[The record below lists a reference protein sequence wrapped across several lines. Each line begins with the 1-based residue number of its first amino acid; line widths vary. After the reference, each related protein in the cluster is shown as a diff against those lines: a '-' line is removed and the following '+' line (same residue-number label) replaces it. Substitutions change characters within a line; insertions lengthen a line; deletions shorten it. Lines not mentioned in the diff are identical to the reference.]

1 MFTKYFATTSLIAAM
16 ALTPIASAPAQAQV
30 DDARG
35 LIGGLLL
42 GGAILGGIAASQQ
55 PPRVIRPAPQP
66 PQAAPAPQ
74 SPRAAPAPQRPR
86 PQATY
91 NPPRPSIPATE
102 AGRQVQTALNYF
114 GFDAGY
120 VDGQVGRATRAAV
133 ERYQAAL
140 GYPVNGRSFP
150 EPQAQYLIGAYLW
163 ATNGGAGQTGLSG
176 APLLVAYREVLNGNG
191 GNGGPVVAGQPG
203 GTTTVIVNPATTTVV
218 PTPGSAQPV
227 TTASSSGTP
236 VVPNLFAGA
245 SDAPVLSSR
254 CDAVALQ
261 GQANGGMMTL
271 GNLSNPGFALSEQF
285 CTARASAVNQG
296 HDLTEAIAGMT
307 YEQIT
312 VQCQGFSEAI
322 ATQTSLVGVV
332 SPQQATAATQ
342 GFAITTGIPT
352 PELAATAR
360 VCLGVGYGSDDMAM
374 AMGSALIL
382 VATGEP
388 AYGELL
394 GHHLREGYGLE
405 ADAHRAHEWYDASL
419 NALIAGAPAVFSPS
433 DAGRLPLIRQAVAVT
448 FGAPLAPTP
457 TAVQPQ
463 VPVIPGAA
471 SFAPQVVAPAPTPA
485 PTLAPTPAPQQV
497 AGTQPAPVIAPRVV
511 PTPAPSGNEPTIEPF
526 LVQEPDIGVSS
537 LPTFEVQQ

>member
-1 MFTKYFATTSLIAAM
+1 MFSKYLTTTSLIAAI

-55 PPRVIRPAPQP
+55 PQRPPQVIRPAPPPQVQP
-66 PQAAPAPQ
+66 PAAT
-74 SPRAAPAPQRPR
+74 PRPPSQPR

-91 NPPRPSIPATE
+91 NPPRPAIPATE

-114 GFDAGY
+114 GFNAGF
-120 VDGQVGRATRAAV
+120 VDGQVGPATRAAV

-163 ATNGGAGQTGLSG
+163 ATNGGAAQAGGLTG
-176 APLLVAYREVLNGNG
+176 APLLVAYRDVLNGTT
-191 GNGGPVVAGQPG
+191 GPTVAGNPG
-203 GTTTVIVNPATTTVV
+203 GSTTTVIVNPATTTVV
-218 PTPGSAQPV
+218 PEGGAPV
-227 TTASSSGTP
+227 TTASASGATE
-236 VVPNLFAGA
+236 VPNLFAGA

-296 HDLTEAIAGMT
+296 HDLTEAIVGMT
-307 YEQIT
+307 YEQIS
-312 VQCQGFSEAI
+312 VQCQGFSDAVS
-322 ATQTSLVGVV
+322 AQASLVGIV
-332 SPQQATAATQ
+332 SPQQATAAAQ
-342 GFAITTGIPT
+342 GFAITTGIPQA
-352 PELAATAR
+352 ELAATAR
-360 VCLGVGYGSDDMAM
+360 VCLGVGYGADDMQM
-374 AMGSALIL
+374 ALGSALIL
-382 VATGEP
+382 VASGEP

-394 GHHLREGYGLE
+394 GHHLREGYGVTQDE
-405 ADAHRAHEWYDASL
+405 HRAHEWYDASL
-419 NALIAGAPAVFSPS
+419 NALAAGAPAVFSPS

-448 FGAPLAPTP
+448 FGGQLQPTP
-457 TAVQPQ
+457 TALQPQ

-471 SFAPQVVAPAPTPA
+471 TFAPQAVAPA
-485 PTLAPTPAPQQV
+485 PTLAPQAVAPAPQQV
-497 AGTQPAPVIAPRVV
+497 AGVQPAPVQV
-511 PTPAPSGNEPTIEPF
+511 PAPAPVGNEPTIEP
-526 LVQEPDIGVSS
+526 LISQEPNITALGG
-537 LPTFEVQQ
+537 VQQFQVDQ